1 LNADLCHA
9 AQSATVSDLLAHQAT
24 RRESEMHEGETKMLN
39 VLIGVAIVDGLL
51 FAFVIGMVIE
61 KLLTGKW

>member
-1 LNADLCHA
+1 
-9 AQSATVSDLLAHQAT
+9 VSDLLAHQAT

-51 FAFVIGMVIE
+51 FAFVIGMAIE